1 MTEHEAIEQFK
12 RLPRDRQ
19 IRTLTILAHTVT
31 VIGRS
36 LYNGNPSA
44 LVDADRV
51 RAINE
56 KLHWVCGTIVEL
68 TCGSAVDASDCLFGL
83 ISDDAALRDS
93 CDAAVAYAL
102 DMDSE
107 YERMTEDPEEY

>member
-68 TCGSAVDASDCLFGL
+68 TCGS
-83 ISDDAALRDS
+83 LRDS